1 MKNFIIVSRGSL
13 TGFISTNF
21 KHSVWGT
28 CPKSKLNG
36 LVESLREDYGNI
48 RVSFPKSPDDG
59 LDSQELVAYYKLLTQ
74 LQKVELA
81 QACQLKI
88 KFGESNAKI

>member
-1 MKNFIIVSRGSL
+1 MKNFKP
-13 TGFISTNF
+13 GF
-21 KHSVWGT
+21 WGT

-59 LDSQELVAYYKLLTQ
+59 LDSQELVAYYKLLAQ
-74 LQKVELA
+74 LHKLSCTSLPKLA
-81 QACQLKI
+81 KACQLKI